1 MTYAEKIALLKQQ
14 FLVLA
19 SDAKTVKTG
28 IDEFKEWNSIPKL
41 ITNFKTLYEFVTR
54 CVLYME
60 VVAKELVALEAD
72 IKGQDKQDALISA
85 LDSLIQLPS
94 YLEFADNLILKVL
107 INCAVDKLNGTLGH
121 DWKTEHVLTVI
132 RKGKDAL
139 AYVEAYMKGL
149 VKIRAEMRQ

>member
-72 IKGQDKQDALISA
+72 IKGQDKQDALIAA
-85 LDSLIQLPS
+85 LDSLIQLPA
-94 YLEFADNLILKVL
+94 YLEFADNLILKAL
-107 INCAVDKLNGTLGH
+107 INCAVDKLNGILGH
-121 DWKTEHVLTVI
+121 DWKTAHVLTVV
-132 RKGKDAL
+132 RKGKDVL
-139 AYVEAYMKGL
+139 AYVEARMKDIAKL
-149 VKIRAEMRQ
+149 L